1 MLLALSLVD
10 YSPRSMDKSK
20 KIVSVDTLLS
30 AESFDKYDLIMS
42 ELSWY
47 KDQSLP
53 SQQNKKAYRLFLSA
67 MN

>member
-42 ELSWY
+42 ELS
-47 KDQSLP
+47 
-53 SQQNKKAYRLFLSA
+53 
-67 MN
+67 